1 MTLSSSQE
9 EFKVILSLGSTSLYQ
24 YIARRLALT
33 IPVVFGVSII
43 VFGIIRLI
51 PGDPARAMAGVNAT
65 PQFIEQVRVRY
76 ALDQPLPV
84 QYGRFIVAFM
94 QGDLGNSV
102 FSGRP
107 VTTEIGERFPRTMLL
122 ATIALVIATM
132 IGVSAGIVS
141 ATRRNSVFDNASMF
155 IALVGVAAP
164 VFWMALMLQL
174 LFAVQLRLLPATGI
188 GTVQHLVLPSITL
201 GTASAALM
209 ARITRSSMLDVLR
222 QDFITTARSKGLH
235 ERVVVYKHALKNALI
250 PVVTVLGLQFG
261 ILLGGAVLTETV
273 FAWPGVGRLLVDA
286 ILRRDYP
293 VVQGTVMLLALLF
306 VLINLV
312 VDIIYAFL
320 DPRIHYQSG
329 SGE

>member
-1 MTLSSSQE
+1 M
-9 EFKVILSLGSTSLYQ
+9 YQ
-24 YIARRLALT
+24 YIVRRLLLT
-33 IPVVFGVSII
+33 VPVVLGVSII
-43 VFGIIRLI
+43 VFSIIRLI

-65 PQFIEQVRVRY
+65 PEFIEQVRIRH
-76 ALDQPLPV
+76 ALDQPIYI
-84 QYGRFIVAFM
+84 QYGRFLAGFVR
-94 QGDLGNSV
+94 GDLGRSI

-107 VTTEIGERFPRTMLL
+107 VATEIGERFPRTLLL
-122 ATIALVIATM
+122 ASVSLVIATL

-141 ATRRNSVFDNASMF
+141 ATRRNSVFDNASLF
-155 IALVGVAAP
+155 VALVGVAAP

-174 LFAVQLRLLPATGI
+174 LFAVHLRLLPATGI
-188 GTVQHLVLPSITL
+188 GTVRHIILPSLTL

-222 QDFITTARSKGLH
+222 QDFITTARSKGLD
-235 ERVVVYKHALKNALI
+235 ERMVVYKHALKNALI

-293 VVQGTVMLLALLF
+293 VVQGTVMLLAFLF
-306 VLINLV
+306 VIINLV
-312 VDIIYAFL
+312 VDIAYAYL
-320 DPRIHYQSG
+320 DPRVHYQSG
-329 SGE
+329 SGEE

>member
-1 MTLSSSQE
+1 M
-9 EFKVILSLGSTSLYQ
+9 YQ

-43 VFGIIRLI
+43 VFGIIRMI
-51 PGDPARAMAGVNAT
+51 PGDPARAIAGVNAT

-76 ALDQPLPV
+76 ALDQPIHV
-84 QYGRFIVAFM
+84 QYGRFISGFM
-94 QGDLGNSV
+94 RGDLGNSV
-102 FSGRP
+102 FSGRA
-107 VTTEIGERFPRTMLL
+107 VTTEIGERFPRTLLL
-122 ATIALVIATM
+122 ATISLMIATM
-132 IGVSAGIVS
+132 LGVTAGIIS
-141 ATRRNSVFDNASMF
+141 ATRRNSLFDNASMLV
-155 IALVGVAAP
+155 ALVGVAAP

-174 LFAVQLRLLPATGI
+174 LFAVQLRMLPATGI
-188 GTVQHLVLPSITL
+188 GTIRHLILPSITL

-222 QDFITTARSKGLH
+222 QDFITTARSKGLN